1 MSDNFTNEHL
11 DIADQIPGK
20 KRIQL
25 GENGQLRMDVEID
38 EYENFNLIEMVG
50 LYHYNKNLVETEESM
65 KQVSGIVK
73 GGAEFTNSLI
83 NTPLAILNEA
93 TMGGIEFLDSYL
105 EEDPLRDRINE
116 IMPDENVSLI
126 TKELTRFGL
135 SYGSGVGIAS
145 KFKGLRVF
153 LKAIISEVIGGAL
166 YYDKGDANLADSIG
180 IFFDLDKSESNKYVK
195 EALLWAKSDEDD
207 NMFMSKMKGVVSDTA
222 LLLSGG
228 LVLKSLIYTPRMI
241 KEFIQN
247 PALMEDVAKS
257 VGLGTGIGI
266 ATSPTEKE
274 QK

>member
-20 KRIQL
+20 KRIRL
-25 GENGQLRMDVEID
+25 NEDGQLRMDVETN
-38 EYENFNLIEMVG
+38 EYENLNLIEMVG
-50 LYHYNKNLVETEESM
+50 LFHYNKNLVETEQSM
-65 KQVSGIVK
+65 KQVLGIVK
-73 GGAEFTNSLI
+73 GGVQFANSLV

-93 TMGGIEFLDSYL
+93 TRGSIEFLDSYL
-105 EEDPLRDRINE
+105 EEDPLRDHINE
-116 IMPDENVSLI
+116 IMPDENVSLV

-135 SYGSGVGIAS
+135 SYGSGIGIAS

-153 LKAIISEVIGGAL
+153 LQAIISEVIGGAL

-207 NMFMSKMKGVVSDTA
+207 NMFMSKMKGVVGDTA

-228 LVLKSLIYTPRMI
+228 LVLKSLIYTPRIM

-247 PALMEDVAKS
+247 PTLMEDVAKS
-257 VGLGTGIGI
+257 VGLGAGIGI